1 MEGATCEK
9 RKQSSDTVSL
19 RCSDENLCKDCDQQ
33 RLGKQQ
39 EVNKVADKVEVEEVG
54 SHLGN
59 YATASAPSMG
69 LVTTDTECENSMTEE
84 DEGTEPV
91 NEGFLESPLVAGV
104 VKEATQPPAAVLN
117 VEDIVNIDET
127 DCEDNSDGDDE
138 ADLLIFEESLLKH
151 LEKTNEKRTET
162 MKWNGKISDLKD
174 FVTLLIKEERKGSSE
189 KI

>member
-1 MEGATCEK
+1 MDKSEACWIGTKRGEK
-9 RKQSSDTVSL
+9 ETLINCRWV
-19 RCSDENLCKDCDQQ
+19 NLNCFVIH
-33 RLGKQQ
+33 
-39 EVNKVADKVEVEEVG
+39 EAEEVG

-69 LVTTDTECENSMTEE
+69 LVTTDAECENSMTEE

-91 NEGFLESPLVAGV
+91 NEGFLESPPVAGV
-104 VKEATQPPAAVLN
+104 VKEASQPPAAVRN

-151 LEKTNEKRTET
+151 LKKTNEKGIET
-162 MKWNGKISDLKD
+162 IKWNGKI
-174 FVTLLIKEERKGSSE
+174 
-189 KI
+189 